1 MNLIELYQTILLR
14 ENVSYESVRPGK
26 RIAVVTPLIDLDIMK
41 VNRVGQ
47 GRARPYEELR
57 YVAVAKICPGQSSM
71 RLTSDGRVHLNELRQ
86 VEGLVDVYT
95 LCTGDELGVLQS
107 CIRAYWVELGA
118 DTIIRR
124 ISKQEMRLIQAAL

>member
-1 MNLIELYQTILLR
+1 MNLIELYQKILLR
-14 ENVSYESVRPGK
+14 ENVPYESVRPGK

-47 GRARPYEELR
+47 GRAHPYEEMS

-95 LCTGDELGVLQS
+95 LRIGDELGVLQS
-107 CIRAYWVELGA
+107 CISAHWIELGA
-118 DTIIRR
+118 DTIIKR
-124 ISKQEMRLIQAAL
+124 ISKPEMRLIQ